1 MGVGGWGVGGYEFV
15 FEGVGLMMLTLQK
28 DLVWVQSY
36 ARVQPRIV
44 CQYVRLCACV
54 CALVCE

>member
-1 MGVGGWGVGGYEFV
+1 MGGYEFV